1 MGDNSPPTGPD
12 FSKGIASTE
21 VPANG
26 VLLGQTEG
34 EGVLLVRH
42 AGALFAV
49 GAKCT
54 HYSSGMADGWVENGT
69 IRCPWHHAAFDLKS
83 GEAVCGPAL
92 NPLPCWDVKEEGG
105 RITVLGKRAH
115 VAPEPQ
121 VGAGAVASVVIIGA
135 GAAGES
141 AAEEFRRRGYEGE
154 ITLVD
159 ADKDTP
165 IDRPNLSK
173 DNLAGSAPDDW
184 LWLHPDEF
192 YVEKRITR
200 RTGRVVSIEAATRK
214 VTFQDGSTL
223 SYGALLLATGAAAI
237 VPELPGSGPKVFT
250 LRTVSDLRAIVKA
263 AEGKKRVVV
272 LGASFIG
279 LEVAASLRARGLE
292 VHVAAPDAMPLAKVL
307 GPQLAAVVKTLH
319 EAKGVVFHLEKRAT
333 GLNAK
338 GVTLSDGSTLE
349 GDFVVAGVGVR
360 PQLGLAESAGLAVDK
375 GVMVDAFLRTSDP
388 FIWAAGDA
396 ARYPDPRNGGTVRI
410 EHWSVAQNQGRTAA
424 RNIAGLKSAFRDVPF
439 FWSQHYDVTIGY
451 VGHAEKW
458 DAIEVEG
465 APEKLDCV
473 VRYRLGGKV
482 LAVATIGRDR
492 ASLEAHAKMER

>member
-1 MGDNSPPTGPD
+1 
-12 FSKGIASTE
+12 
-21 VPANG
+21 
-26 VLLGQTEG
+26 
-34 EGVLLVRH
+34 
-42 AGALFAV
+42 
-49 GAKCT
+49 
-54 HYSSGMADGWVENGT
+54 MADGLVSAGT

-83 GEAVCGPAL
+83 GEATCGPAL
-92 NPLPCWDVKEEGG
+92 NPLPCWDVKEEAG
-105 RITVLGKRAH
+105 RITVLGQRPH
-115 VAPEPQ
+115 VDPEPR
-121 VGAGAVASVVIIGA
+121 VGDGAPVSVVIIGA

-141 AAEEFRRRGYEGE
+141 AAEELRRRGYAGE
-154 ITLVD
+154 VTLVD

-184 LWLHPDEF
+184 LWLHPDDF
-192 YVEKRITR
+192 YAERRITR
-200 RTGRVVSIEAATRK
+200 RTGRVVSVEAAARK

-237 VPELPGSGPKVFT
+237 QPEFPGQGPKVFT

-263 AEGKKRVVV
+263 SEGKKRVVV

-292 VHVAAPDAMPLAKVL
+292 VHVAAPDALPLAKVL
-307 GPQLAAVVKTLH
+307 GPELARVVKSLH

-360 PQLGLAESAGLAVDK
+360 PQLALAESAGIAIDK
-375 GVMVDAFLRTSDP
+375 GVMVDTFLRTSDP
-388 FIWAAGDA
+388 FIWAAGDS

-424 RNIAGLKSAFRDVPF
+424 RNMVGLESPFRDTPF

-473 VRYRLGGKV
+473 VRYRLGGKL

-492 ASLEAHAKMER
+492 ASLEAHAAFENPG